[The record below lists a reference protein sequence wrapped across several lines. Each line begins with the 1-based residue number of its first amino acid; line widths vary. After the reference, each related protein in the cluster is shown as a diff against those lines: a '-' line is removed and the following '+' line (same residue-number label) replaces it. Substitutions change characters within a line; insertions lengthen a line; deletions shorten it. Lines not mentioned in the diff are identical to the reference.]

1 MMVLVPIMIFFWV
14 SKILLLVINS
24 VLSSAK
30 LRWQPILV
38 LWLIS
43 EVIKNL
49 ILIVLLLEIILIKIW
64 LWDQLTRKNI
74 FYFGT

>member
-1 MMVLVPIMIFFWV
+1 
-14 SKILLLVINS
+14 LLLVINS